1 MKKLFMLAI
10 ALMATISIYAQTP
23 EWQQQLEQ
31 LDKEFSELR
40 EKRQW
45 KAVVAN
51 RKQYHKIFMAQP
63 ESERM
68 EFSQGTDLNLNF
80 YYNYTCYLSLV
91 GDKKEALKT
100 FEYFTNR
107 ATKELELLDVQRI
120 INDSDLDAIRNE
132 PRFKA
137 CMERLGQWGDYKQ
150 KLKDA
155 KGYHRG
161 TLPVGMKFRYMSP
174 NNPDLVRLREKFNL
188 DSVAGAGNE
197 ISKIKN
203 LLHWVHNIVPHDGGS
218 FNPEV
223 KNTIAMVELC
233 QKENRGVNCRML
245 AQMLTEVYL
254 SMGFK
259 ARFVTCMPRDYVS
272 DCHVITTVYSNT
284 LNKWLWVDPT
294 HEAYVMDENGVML
307 SIAEVRERLRN
318 DQPLQLNEDANWN
331 NRQKTYKEYYLDRYM
346 AKNLYYLICMDYA
359 RFDAETVKEGRIYRY
374 IALMPYDE
382 INSQTNSIGWSI
394 LRVSDDE
401 WFWQSPYLTKI
412 ILEGR

>member
-1 MKKLFMLAI
+1 M
-10 ALMATISIYAQTP
+10 
-23 EWQQQLEQ
+23 
-31 LDKEFSELR
+31 
-40 EKRQW
+40 
-45 KAVVAN
+45 
-51 RKQYHKIFMAQP
+51 
-63 ESERM
+63 
-68 EFSQGTDLNLNF
+68 
-80 YYNYTCYLSLV
+80 
-91 GDKKEALKT
+91 
-100 FEYFTNR
+100 
-107 ATKELELLDVQRI
+107 QRI

-161 TLPVGMKFRYMSP
+161 TLPEGMKFSYMSP
-174 NNPDLVRLREKFNL
+174 NHPDLVRLREKFNL

-233 QKENRGVNCRML
+233 QKEKRGVNCRML

-254 SMGFK
+254 AMGFK

-331 NRQKTYKEYYLDRYM
+331 NRQKTNKEYYLDHYM

-359 RFDAETVKEGRIYRY
+359 CFDAETVKEGQTYRY

-382 INSQTNSIGWSI
+382 INSQSSSINWRH
-394 LRVSDDE
+394 LRVCDDE
-401 WFWQSPYLTKI
+401 WFWQSPYLNMI
-412 ILEGR
+412 ILEE